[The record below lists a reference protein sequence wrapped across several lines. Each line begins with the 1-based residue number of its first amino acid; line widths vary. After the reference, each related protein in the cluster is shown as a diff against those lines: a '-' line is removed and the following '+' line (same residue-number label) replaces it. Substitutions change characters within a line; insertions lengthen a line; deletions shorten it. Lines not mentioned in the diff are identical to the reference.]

1 MRDEDR
7 ALVTLEFWAPESDT
21 DSVSRVAILTL
32 QNGPLNLIT
41 IDLLGELRSLLS
53 SLAGMPILAVVV
65 HQGDGRL
72 FSAGSDM
79 REFQEVLKVGADRK
93 ILLENQVLE
102 ELAGLPVPVVA
113 AIEGGA
119 LGGGLELALACDLRV
134 ATHGAVLG
142 LPEVAVGGLASN
154 GTQRL
159 TKIVG
164 PARAKHLLFL
174 GETISAEVAHQ
185 WGLVTEVV
193 EDGRA
198 LGRAL
203 EMAETIAS
211 RAPLSI
217 ALSKRLVDAAIDQPL
232 EHGLRGS
239 IEAQRQIF
247 KSQDLIEGATAFA
260 ERRRPRFQGC

>member
-1 MRDEDR
+1 MSG
-7 ALVTLEFWAPESDT
+7 APHGLVTLEFWRSESGEEPAG
-21 DSVSRVAILTL
+21 SVAILTL
-32 QNGPLNLIT
+32 QNPPLNLIT
-41 IDLLGELRSLLS
+41 INLLVELRALLS
-53 SLAGMPILAVVV
+53 SLAGSLIRAVVIC
-65 HQGDGRL
+65 QGDARL

-79 REFQEVLKVGADRK
+79 REFQEVLQAGADSK
-93 ILLENQVLE
+93 ILLENEVLD

-134 ATHGAVLG
+134 ATQGAVLG

-164 PARAKHLLFL
+164 PARAKHLLLL
-174 GETISAEVAHQ
+174 GEPISADVAHQ
-185 WGLVTEVV
+185 WGLVTEIV

-198 LGRAL
+198 LSRAL
-203 EMAETIAS
+203 EMTETIAS
-211 RAPLSI
+211 RAPMSI
-217 ALSKRLVDAAIDQPL
+217 ELSKKLVDAAVDQPL
-232 EHGLRGS
+232 DRGLRGS

-247 KSQDLIEGATAFA
+247 SSQDLIEGATAFA